1 MTINKKNCDIY
12 LKINR
17 FAIDLNL
24 KLMHNTTI
32 ETQKNSEVVMQIKIT
47 VDIENSDILKFFELF
62 KKDLATVAK
71 NTTVETAIAENA
83 TTETVAEQQPK
94 NDSDVFSTE
103 QQPKKAQ
110 KKQTKNDCADF
121 SGVQQETA
129 EEKEKSDNTADN
141 STDNSLEQEFN
152 FNAAPINAKVE
163 IVKNILVSM
172 AKGGRKTE
180 AKEIL
185 TKNKVPALSKLCD
198 AEEKILVKIY
208 NEVKNAQ

>member
-1 MTINKKNCDIY
+1 MSKNRKICDIY
-12 LKINR
+12 LKNNR
-17 FAIDLNL
+17 LAIELNL
-24 KLMHNTTI
+24 KLLHNTTI
-32 ETQKNSEVVMQIKIT
+32 ETQKRGETAMQIKIT

-71 NTTVETAIAENA
+71 NTTVETVE
-83 TTETVAEQQPK
+83 QPK
-94 NDSDVFSTE
+94 NESADFSKE
-103 QQPKKAQ
+103 EPQKKAQ

-121 SGVQQETA
+121 SGVQENPQTE
-129 EEKEKSDNTADN
+129 SDGTDN
-141 STDNSLEQEFN
+141 NSLENEFN

-172 AKGGRKTE
+172 AKNGRKTE

>member
-1 MTINKKNCDIY
+1 MRKNKKICDIY

-17 FAIDLNL
+17 FAIELNL
-24 KLMHNTTI
+24 KLLHNTNI
-32 ETQKNSEVVMQIKIT
+32 ETQKRGETAMQIKIT

-62 KKDLATVAK
+62 KKDLASVAK
-71 NTTVETAIAENA
+71 NTTVET
-83 TTETVAEQQPK
+83 VAEQETK
-94 NDSDVFSTE
+94 NDSTDISE
-103 QQPKKAQ
+103 EKPQKKAQ
-110 KKQTKNDCADF
+110 KKQSKNDCADF
-121 SGVQQETA
+121 SGVQQQE
-129 EEKEKSDNTADN
+129 EKSDNTADN
-141 STDNSLEQEFN
+141 SLENEFN

-163 IVKNILVSM
+163 IVKNILVAM
-172 AKGGRKTE
+172 AKNGRKTE

>member
-1 MTINKKNCDIY
+1 
-12 LKINR
+12 
-17 FAIDLNL
+17 
-24 KLMHNTTI
+24 MHNTTI
-32 ETQKNSEVVMQIKIT
+32 ETQKRGKTAMQIKIT
-47 VDIENSDILKFFELF
+47 VDIENTDILKFFELF

-71 NTTVETAIAENA
+71 NTTVETVED
-83 TTETVAEQQPK
+83 K
-94 NDSDVFSTE
+94 NDSADISE
-103 QQPKKAQ
+103 EKPQKKAQ
-110 KKQTKNDCADF
+110 KKQSKNDCADF
-121 SGVQQETA
+121 SGVQET
-129 EEKEKSDNTADN
+129 EEKSDNTADN
-141 STDNSLEQEFN
+141 SLENDFN

-185 TKNKVPALSKLCD
+185 TKNKVAALSKLCE

>member
-1 MTINKKNCDIY
+1 
-12 LKINR
+12 
-17 FAIDLNL
+17 
-24 KLMHNTTI
+24 MHNTTI
-32 ETQKNSEVVMQIKIT
+32 ETQKRGKTAMQIKIT
-47 VDIENSDILKFFELF
+47 VDIENTEILKFFELF

-71 NTTVETAIAENA
+71 NTTVETVAEPQPKNESA
-83 TTETVAEQQPK
+83 DFSAEQQPK
-94 NDSDVFSTE
+94 K
-103 QQPKKAQ
+103 QQ
-110 KKQTKNDCADF
+110 KKQSKNDCADF
-121 SGVQQETA
+121 SGVQEPS
-129 EEKEKSDNTADN
+129 EEKS
-141 STDNSLEQEFN
+141 DNSLEQEFN

>member
-1 MTINKKNCDIY
+1 MSKNRKICDIY
-12 LKINR
+12 RKNNR
-17 FAIDLNL
+17 LAIELNL
-24 KLMHNTTI
+24 KLMHNTSI
-32 ETQKNSEVVMQIKIT
+32 ETQKRGETVMQIKIT
-47 VDIENSDILKFFELF
+47 VDIENTEILKFFELF

-71 NTTVETAIAENA
+71 NTTVET
-83 TTETVAEQQPK
+83 VAEPLK
-94 NDSDVFSTE
+94 NDSADISE
-103 QQPKKAQ
+103 EKPQKKAQ
-110 KKQTKNDCADF
+110 KKQSKNDCADF
-121 SGVQQETA
+121 SGVQQETEPA
-129 EEKEKSDNTADN
+129 EEKSDNTADN
-141 STDNSLEQEFN
+141 SLEHEFN

-172 AKGGRKTE
+172 AKNGRKTE

>member
-1 MTINKKNCDIY
+1 
-12 LKINR
+12 
-17 FAIDLNL
+17 
-24 KLMHNTTI
+24 MHNTTI
-32 ETQKNSEVVMQIKIT
+32 ETQKRGKTAMQIKIT
-47 VDIENSDILKFFELF
+47 VDIENTEILKFFELF

-71 NTTVETAIAENA
+71 NTTVET
-83 TTETVAEQQPK
+83 VAEQQPK
-94 NDSDVFSTE
+94 K
-103 QQPKKAQ
+103 QQ
-110 KKQTKNDCADF
+110 KKQSKNDCADF
-121 SGVQQETA
+121 SGVQEPS
-129 EEKEKSDNTADN
+129 EEKS
-141 STDNSLEQEFN
+141 DNSLEQEFN

>member
-1 MTINKKNCDIY
+1 
-12 LKINR
+12 
-17 FAIDLNL
+17 
-24 KLMHNTTI
+24 
-32 ETQKNSEVVMQIKIT
+32 MQIKIT
-47 VDIENSDILKFFELF
+47 VDIDNTDILKFFELF

-71 NTTVETAIAENA
+71 NTTVET
-83 TTETVAEQQPK
+83 VAEEQPK
-94 NDSDVFSTE
+94 NESADFSE
-103 QQPKKAQ
+103 EKQPKKQQ
-110 KKQTKNDCADF
+110 KKQPKNDCADF
-121 SGVQQETA
+121 SGVQET
-129 EEKEKSDNTADN
+129 EEKSDSDN
-141 STDNSLEQEFN
+141 NSLEQEFN

-180 AKEIL
+180 AKLIL

>member
-1 MTINKKNCDIY
+1 MSKNRKICDIY
-12 LKINR
+12 RKNNR
-17 FAIDLNL
+17 LAIELNL
-24 KLMHNTTI
+24 KLMHNTSI
-32 ETQKNSEVVMQIKIT
+32 ETQKRGETVMQIKIT
-47 VDIENSDILKFFELF
+47 VDIENTDILKFFELF

-71 NTTVETAIAENA
+71 NTTVET
-83 TTETVAEQQPK
+83 VAEQETK
-94 NDSDVFSTE
+94 NDSTDISE
-103 QQPKKAQ
+103 EKPQKKAQ
-110 KKQTKNDCADF
+110 KKQSKNDCADF
-121 SGVQQETA
+121 SGVQQQE
-129 EEKEKSDNTADN
+129 EKSDNTADN
-141 STDNSLEQEFN
+141 SLENEFN
-152 FNAAPINAKVE
+152 FNAAPIKAKVE

>member
-1 MTINKKNCDIY
+1 MSKNRKICDVY

-24 KLMHNTTI
+24 KLLHNTNI
-32 ETQKNSEVVMQIKIT
+32 ETQKNSEVAMQIKIT
-47 VDIENSDILKFFELF
+47 VDIENTDILKFFELF
-62 KKDLATVAK
+62 KKDLASVAK
-71 NTTVETAIAENA
+71 NTTVETVVAEN
-83 TTETVAEQQPK
+83 TTSETVAEQQPK

-103 QQPKKAQ
+103 KQPKKAQ

-121 SGVQQETA
+121 SGVQQQ
-129 EEKEKSDNTADN
+129 EEPQTEEKSDNTADN
-141 STDNSLEQEFN
+141 SLENDFN
-152 FNAAPINAKVE
+152 FNAAPINAKVK
-163 IVKNILVSM
+163 ILTNILVRM
-172 AKGGRKTE
+172 AKNGRKTE

-185 TKNKVPALSKLCD
+185 TKNKVPALSKLCG

>member
-1 MTINKKNCDIY
+1 
-12 LKINR
+12 
-17 FAIDLNL
+17 
-24 KLMHNTTI
+24 MHNTTI
-32 ETQKNSEVVMQIKIT
+32 ETQKRGETAMQIKIT
-47 VDIENSDILKFFELF
+47 VDIENTDILKFFELF

-71 NTTVETAIAENA
+71 NTTVET
-83 TTETVAEQQPK
+83 VAEQQKTAEKPHK
-94 NDSDVFSTE
+94 TVE
-103 QQPKKAQ
+103 KAQ

-121 SGVQQETA
+121 SGVQENPQTE
-129 EEKEKSDNTADN
+129 SDGTDN
-141 STDNSLEQEFN
+141 NSLENEFN

-172 AKGGRKTE
+172 AKNGRKTE

>member
-1 MTINKKNCDIY
+1 MRKNKKICDIY

-17 FAIDLNL
+17 FAIELNL
-24 KLMHNTTI
+24 KLMHNTSI
-32 ETQKNSEVVMQIKIT
+32 ETQKRGETVMQIKIT
-47 VDIENSDILKFFELF
+47 VDIEYTDILKFFELF

-71 NTTVETAIAENA
+71 NTTVET
-83 TTETVAEQQPK
+83 VAEQQPK
-94 NDSDVFSTE
+94 NESADFSE
-103 QQPKKAQ
+103 EKPQKKAQ
-110 KKQTKNDCADF
+110 KKQPKNDCADF
-121 SGVQQETA
+121 SGVQET
-129 EEKEKSDNTADN
+129 EEKSDNTADN
-141 STDNSLEQEFN
+141 SLENDFN

>member
-1 MTINKKNCDIY
+1 
-12 LKINR
+12 
-17 FAIDLNL
+17 
-24 KLMHNTTI
+24 MHNTTI
-32 ETQKNSEVVMQIKIT
+32 ETQKRGKTAMQIKIT
-47 VDIENSDILKFFELF
+47 VDIDNTDILKFFELF

-71 NTTVETAIAENA
+71 NTTVETV
-83 TTETVAEQQPK
+83 TEEPLK
-94 NDSDVFSTE
+94 NESADISE
-103 QQPKKAQ
+103 EKQPKKAQ
-110 KKQTKNDCADF
+110 KKQSKNDCADF
-121 SGVQQETA
+121 SGVQET
-129 EEKEKSDNTADN
+129 EEKSDN
-141 STDNSLEQEFN
+141 SLENDFN

>member
-1 MTINKKNCDIY
+1 
-12 LKINR
+12 
-17 FAIDLNL
+17 
-24 KLMHNTTI
+24 
-32 ETQKNSEVVMQIKIT
+32 MQIKIT

-71 NTTVETAIAENA
+71 NTTVET
-83 TTETVAEQQPK
+83 VAEPLK
-94 NDSDVFSTE
+94 NDYADLSE
-103 QQPKKAQ
+103 EKQPKKAQ
-110 KKQTKNDCADF
+110 KKQPKNDCADF
-121 SGVQQETA
+121 SRVQQQEETA
-129 EEKEKSDNTADN
+129 EEKSD
-141 STDNSLEQEFN
+141 STDNNSLEQEFN

-185 TKNKVPALSKLCD
+185 NKNKVPALSKLCG

-208 NEVKNAQ
+208 NEVKNANAQ

>member
-1 MTINKKNCDIY
+1 
-12 LKINR
+12 
-17 FAIDLNL
+17 
-24 KLMHNTTI
+24 MHNTSI
-32 ETQKNSEVVMQIKIT
+32 ETQKRGETAMQIKIT

-62 KKDLATVAK
+62 KKDLASVAK
-71 NTTVETAIAENA
+71 NTTV
-83 TTETVAEQQPK
+83 ETVAEQQPK
-94 NDSDVFSTE
+94 NDSADFSAE
-103 QQPKKAQ
+103 QQPKKAH
-110 KKQTKNDCADF
+110 KKQSKNDCADF
-121 SGVQQETA
+121 STVQQQEETA
-129 EEKEKSDNTADN
+129 EEKSDSDN
-141 STDNSLEQEFN
+141 NSLEHDFN

-172 AKGGRKTE
+172 AKSGHKTE

>member
-1 MTINKKNCDIY
+1 MSKNKKICDIY

-17 FAIDLNL
+17 FAIELNL
-24 KLMHNTTI
+24 NLLHNTII
-32 ETQKNSEVVMQIKIT
+32 ETQKRGETAMQIKIT
-47 VDIENSDILKFFELF
+47 VDIENTDILKFFELF

-71 NTTVETAIAENA
+71 NTTVETV
-83 TTETVAEQQPK
+83 TEQQPK
-94 NDSDVFSTE
+94 NDSADFSAE

-110 KKQTKNDCADF
+110 KKQSKNDCADF
-121 SGVQQETA
+121 SGVQET
-129 EEKEKSDNTADN
+129 EEKSDNTA
-141 STDNSLEQEFN
+141 DNSLEQEFN

-180 AKEIL
+180 AKDIL

>member
-1 MTINKKNCDIY
+1 MSKNKKFCDIY

-24 KLMHNTTI
+24 KLLHNKTI
-32 ETQKNSEVVMQIKIT
+32 ETQKRGKTAMQIKIT
-47 VDIENSDILKFFELF
+47 VDIENTDILKFFELF

-71 NTTVETAIAENA
+71 NTTVET
-83 TTETVAEQQPK
+83 VAEQQPK
-94 NDSDVFSTE
+94 NESADFSE
-103 QQPKKAQ
+103 EKPQKKVQ

-121 SGVQQETA
+121 SGDQQEEQQT
-129 EEKEKSDNTADN
+129 EEKSD
-141 STDNSLEQEFN
+141 STDNNSLEQEFN
-152 FNAAPINAKVE
+152 FNAAPIKAKVE

-185 TKNKVPALSKLCD
+185 TKNKVAALSKLCD

>member
-1 MTINKKNCDIY
+1 
-12 LKINR
+12 
-17 FAIDLNL
+17 
-24 KLMHNTTI
+24 
-32 ETQKNSEVVMQIKIT
+32 MQIKIT
-47 VDIENSDILKFFELF
+47 VDIENTDILKFFELF

-71 NTTVETAIAENA
+71 NTTVETVED
-83 TTETVAEQQPK
+83 K
-94 NDSDVFSTE
+94 NDSADISE
-103 QQPKKAQ
+103 EKPQKKAQ
-110 KKQTKNDCADF
+110 KKQSKNDCADF
-121 SGVQQETA
+121 SGVQET
-129 EEKEKSDNTADN
+129 EEKSDNTADN
-141 STDNSLEQEFN
+141 SLEHEFN

-185 TKNKVPALSKLCD
+185 TKNKVAALSKLCE

>member
-1 MTINKKNCDIY
+1 
-12 LKINR
+12 
-17 FAIDLNL
+17 
-24 KLMHNTTI
+24 
-32 ETQKNSEVVMQIKIT
+32 MQIKIT

-71 NTTVETAIAENA
+71 NTTVET
-83 TTETVAEQQPK
+83 VAEQQPK
-94 NDSDVFSTE
+94 NESTDFSKE
-103 QQPKKAQ
+103 EPQKKAQ
-110 KKQTKNDCADF
+110 KKQSKNDCADF
-121 SGVQQETA
+121 SGVQET
-129 EEKEKSDNTADN
+129 EEKSDN
-141 STDNSLEQEFN
+141 SLEHEFN

-180 AKEIL
+180 AKDIL